1 MKLLIAAAALLA
13 GLVVAPVLAQDTR
26 PFEAGNGTVE
36 VPVHPLRIV
45 SLHDL
50 SVTLPLVEFG
60 ATDRVVGS
68 HGRLEED
75 NVPYIRGAK
84 ELYETSF
91 DNTEIQFLGVFNEID
106 LEKIAGLEPDL
117 IIGRM
122 GNDDDL
128 LANLE
133 KLAPTVLLDQNG
145 LGFFG
150 SMQAVADLAGVLPEY
165 DRQFARYQDQIAEFK
180 RLVPNAADISVAIL
194 QPWPEDG
201 YIAAS
206 KEYYALSQVIVDAG
220 FTMPALI
227 AELDDSSLDMSPEF
241 LPEVD
246 ADFIFSTYEGLYPD
260 QRSPDEIRAAFE
272 KVVPGYCE
280 VLSACRNNQMVFIP
294 RTPIYSSSF
303 RSLTTAY
310 QQVLTH
316 IAGRGFIPF
325 AK

>member
-1 MKLLIAAAALLA
+1 MKLLIAAAAILGGLLA
-13 GLVVAPVLAQDTR
+13 GPVLAQETR
-26 PFEAGNGTVE
+26 PFEAGNGTIG
-36 VPVHPLRIV
+36 VPVKPLRIV

-50 SVTLPLVEFG
+50 SITLPLVEFG
-60 ATDRVVGS
+60 ATDLVVGS

-75 NVPYIRGAK
+75 KVPYIRGAK

-91 DNTEIQFLGVFNEID
+91 ENTDIVFLGVFNQID
-106 LEKIAGLEPDL
+106 LELIAGLEPDL
-117 IIGRM
+117 IIGRF
-122 GNDDDL
+122 GNDNDVL
-128 LANLE
+128 PNLE
-133 KLAPTVLLDQNG
+133 KIAPTVLLDQDK

-150 SMQAVADLAGVLPEY
+150 SMQAVADLGGVLPEY
-165 DRQFARYQDQIAEFK
+165 DRQFARYQAQIAEFK
-180 RLVPNAADISVAIL
+180 RLVPNPADISIAIL

-201 YIAAS
+201 YIAAN
-206 KEYYALSQVIVDAG
+206 KEYYALSQVLDDVG
-220 FTMPALI
+220 FSKPDLI
-227 AELDDSSLDMSPEF
+227 AEISDSSLDMSPEF

-272 KVVPGYCE
+272 KVVPGYCT
-280 VLSACRNNQMVFIP
+280 VLQACRNNQMVFIP

-316 IAGRGFIPF
+316 VAGRAFVPL

>member
-1 MKLLIAAAALLA
+1 MRLLLAAAAVLTGLLTSA
-13 GLVVAPVLAQDTR
+13 ALAQDTR
-26 PFEAGNGTVE
+26 SYDAGNGTVE
-36 VPVHPLRIV
+36 IPVRPQRIV

-50 SVTLPLVEFG
+50 SISLPLIEFG
-60 ATDRVVGS
+60 ATDLVVGS

-75 NVPYIRGAK
+75 GIPYIRGAK

-91 DNTEIQFLGVFNEID
+91 DNTDIQFLGTFDAID
-106 LEKIAGLEPDL
+106 LELIAGLEPDL
-117 IIGRM
+117 IIGRF
-122 GNDDDL
+122 GNDDAL
-128 LANLE
+128 LPNLE
-133 KLAPTVLLDQNG
+133 KIAPTVLLDQDA

-150 SMQAVADLAGVLPEY
+150 SMQEVAGLAGVSAEY
-165 DRQFARYQDQIAEFK
+165 DRQFARYQGQIAEFE

-206 KEYYALSQVIVDAG
+206 RHYYALSQVIDDVG
-220 FTMPALI
+220 FARPALI
-227 AELDDSSLDMSPEF
+227 ADLDDDSLDMSPEF

-246 ADFIFSTYEGLYPD
+246 ADFIFSSYEGLYPD

-272 KVVPGYCE
+272 QVVPGYCD
-280 VLSACRNNQMVFIP
+280 VLHACRNNQMVFIH

-310 QQVLTH
+310 QQLLTH
-316 IAGRGFIPF
+316 IAGRSFVPL